1 MSDSDIL
8 DTSPIVVNRVYRIV
22 QELRNLRTVLNTKTD
37 ECKDAQSG
45 VQLIFSRHLQ
55 TFLWNKKLIEIG
67 NKIGEEME
75 EGVIEIGTEVIYLLL
90 FHLCGFCQPV

>member
-8 DTSPIVVNRVYRIV
+8 DTSPIVVNRVYGIV

-55 TFLWNKKLIEIG
+55 TFFWNKKSIEVG
-67 NKIGEEME
+67 NKIGEKMK
-75 EGVIEIGTEVIYLLL
+75 EGVIEIGTENKLRT
-90 FHLCGFCQPV
+90 GA